1 MVIYTALQTL
11 TPKHLFTFASAV
23 AENPIN
29 SSQVQPASNLTIELY
44 NDATVQGYYLD
55 EPILLAGCKVDSPC
69 LTADFISAIAEKI
82 TIGDVNAFCSVV

>member
-11 TPKHLFTFASAV
+11 TPKHLFTLASAV
-23 AENPIN
+23 AENAIN

-69 LTADFISAIAEKI
+69 LTADFISAIAAKI
-82 TIGDVNAFCSVV
+82 TISDVTAFCSVV